1 MKTRGPPSRLLLTGF
16 VRPTTKLNRTAPLTT
31 LPARVFPCVLGE
43 EVKTVKTDA
52 ELERIASIQDKRRY
66 WEAVKVLRKQE
77 GLRLAAIHERRALEN
92 QVRS

>member
-1 MKTRGPPSRLLLTGF
+1 
-16 VRPTTKLNRTAPLTT
+16 
-31 LPARVFPCVLGE
+31 LGE